1 MVMVDIQKIKVNGR
15 STWGTHGRQYEKVVF
30 SATLFSTNR
39 IISAGEIRDAGSA
52 DSVFLVFLISTLHL

>member
-1 MVMVDIQKIKVNGR
+1 MEGRLGVRMVDNTR
-15 STWGTHGRQYEKVVF
+15 KVVF

-52 DSVFLVFLISTLHL
+52 DSVFLNLDPSSVTVRMI